1 MRYFRPALIAVL
13 LAVPLVA
20 PAGAQA
26 RALRAPKWLSGPYRQ
41 YVLTYDGTDASQGN
55 EVTSTP
61 NPSTGNACD
70 YPVTTYSDSQTAR
83 YHAAYQVL
91 FGRFRQGRRY
101 QLAFIYVLRTVSGP
115 GQDTKTQR
123 SDPPAGCPPFPAF
136 AAFPAGSCTTRSHAN
151 GPPELTGAP
160 RHRGT
165 AVALAVIPSLE
176 TVGDPTCS
184 GNPRFDDFNHD
195 PSVNPG
201 TALLSVSQSAVTHRR
216 VIHGKV
222 SADPADAHSGNGTDP
237 PSDANAGTQKVWSF
251 STRLNATVTLAPG
264 TRAR

>member
-1 MRYFRPALIAVL
+1 ML
-13 LAVPLVA
+13 
-20 PAGAQA
+20 
-26 RALRAPKWLSGPYRQ
+26 
-41 YVLTYDGTDASQGN
+41 D
-55 EVTSTP
+55 
-61 NPSTGNACD
+61 
-70 YPVTTYSDSQTAR
+70 
-83 YHAAYQVL
+83 
-91 FGRFRQGRRY
+91 
-101 QLAFIYVLRTVSGP
+101 
-115 GQDTKTQR
+115 
-123 SDPPAGCPPFPAF
+123 
-136 AAFPAGSCTTRSHAN
+136 
-151 GPPELTGAP
+151 
-160 RHRGT
+160 
-165 AVALAVIPSLE
+165 

-222 SADPADAHSGNGTDP
+222 SSDPADAHSGNGTDP